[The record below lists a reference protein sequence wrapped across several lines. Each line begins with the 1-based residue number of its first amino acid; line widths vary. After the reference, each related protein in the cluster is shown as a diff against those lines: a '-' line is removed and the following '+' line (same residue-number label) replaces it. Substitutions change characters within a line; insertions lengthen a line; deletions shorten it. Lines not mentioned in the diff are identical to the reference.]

1 MNEVESSADR
11 QVSRHRVAIIGSGPG
26 GLVAARY
33 LKHHGFEP
41 VVFEQDDEIGGQW
54 NVRFPHSGVWP
65 SMVTNTSRSL
75 TCFSDLALEPKISIF
90 PSNKAILAYLE
101 RYARK
106 FDILSHVRFNTRVE

>member
-54 NVRFPHSGVWP
+54 KGRSPHRGVWAL
-65 SMVTNTSRSL
+65 MVTNTNRSL
-75 TCFSDLALEPKISIF
+75 TCFIDLAFGTKNPII
-90 PSNKAILAYLE
+90 PSNKEIPSYFRRHA
-101 RYARK
+101 
-106 FDILSHVRFNTRVE
+106 

>member
-41 VVFEQDDEIGGQW
+41 VVFEQDDEIGGHW
-54 NVRFPHSGVWP
+54 NASSPPTGVLP
-65 SMVTNTSRSL
+65 SMVTNTRRSL
-75 TCFSDLALEPKISIF
+75 TSFSDLAFEPKIPLF
-90 PSNKAILAYLE
+90 PSTKEIPSYLKT
-101 RYARK
+101 Y
-106 FDILSHVRFNTRVE
+106 SP

>member
-41 VVFEQDDEIGGQW
+41 VVFEQADEIGGQW
-54 NVRFPHSGVWP
+54 KRRFPHSGVWP
-65 SMVTNTSRSL
+65 SMGTNTSPAP
-75 TCFSDLALEPKISIF
+75 TCLRDLRLETKIPIF
-90 PSNKAILAYLE
+90 PSNQESPAVL
-101 RYARK
+101 
-106 FDILSHVRFNTRVE
+106 

>member
-41 VVFEQDDEIGGQW
+41 VVFEQDDEIGGPLE
-54 NVRFPHSGVWP
+54 VPFPYTGVLP
-65 SMVTNTSRSL
+65 LMGANTSPAL
-75 TCFSDLALEPKISIF
+75 TCFSDLAFVTKISIF
-90 PSNKAILAYLE
+90 PSNKQNPRDFNSYV
-101 RYARK
+101 RK
-106 FDILSHVRFNTRVE
+106 IGN